1 MRLFYL
7 FLSITFFS
15 VSLYSQNCPPP
26 GFPNSGSNC
35 GNPII
40 CENLDDYCA
49 EINNSNQP
57 RNFPCCAG
65 WQLNNDEWFG
75 FFAGTTTITLEITPS
90 NCDPGGQQGLQAA
103 IYDNCPAFPPPG
115 GWCTDNLMDAQ
126 CACTEDPFQLTAT
139 DFVVGEV
146 YWLVIDGCSGN
157 VCDYV
162 IQVLEGS
169 TVGFPP
175 DDPGVV
181 TGPTPVCQGT
191 AADYNVPPIS
201 GATIYTWTLSPSN
214 AGTLSNN
221 NNNGDITVTWATGF
235 SGTATLCVKTSNQ
248 CFSNPDESCITVT
261 VIPKPTA
268 TISGGGT
275 ICTNSGGSV
284 NLTVTLTGEPDW
296 EFVYAINGVP
306 QPAIITSSS
315 PYTIIATQSGNYTLV
330 SVNSIDSD
338 PDCAGTVSG
347 TATVTAITLNPS
359 SIVVSAVCGQSNG
372 SVDLSVT
379 GGNAPYS
386 YSWSGG
392 QTTQDLSNVS
402 PGAYTVTITDN
413 NSCTATHTATVND
426 NIVNPTLSAIITN
439 NTSCAN
445 DNGAIDLSVS
455 PAGSYNYSWS
465 NGATT
470 QDLSNLAGGTYMVT
484 VTQGLS
490 CSASATYI
498 VNDVPNAPNPTA
510 TPTNSS
516 CDLPN
521 GSINA
526 SVSGGVAPYTF
537 EWSNGAT
544 TEDLANIIAGT
555 YELTVTGANNC
566 TNTISVAVN
575 NVNPAINLSG
585 VVINN
590 TTCNGGNGSIN
601 LMVTPANNYTYEWSN
616 GATTEDI
623 SSLPPGAYTVT
634 VSAGGSCTAEA
645 SYTVNDAPNLP
656 NPTAVATPS
665 TCDLANGSINASV
678 SGGVAPYTFEWSNGE
693 TTEDISD
700 ILAGNYTLTVTGNN
714 GCTKSVSVTVGNN
727 NPSFNLSANIVNN
740 TTCNGGNGSINLTVT
755 PSGSYTYSW
764 SNGATTEDI
773 SDLLAGNY
781 SVTVTTGISCSE
793 EATFTVNDASNAPSP
808 SAVTTPST
816 CDLENGSINASV
828 TGGVAPYTFEWSNG
842 ATTEDISDLLAGNYT
857 LTVTGSN
864 GCTNTVSAVVGNNN
878 PNFNLLG
885 SIIHNTACNG
895 GNGSINLIVTPPD
908 NYTFEWSNGA
918 TTEDIFD
925 LPAGP
930 YTVTVSAGG
939 SCTKEET
946 FTVNGGP
953 NLPSLSAIS
962 TPSTCGLENGSI
974 NASVTGGGTPYNF
987 EWSNGATTEDLS
999 NISGGTYIL
1008 TVTDANGCTSSLSVD
1023 VANLNSNFSLSATI
1037 VHNSSCSGGNGSINL
1052 TVTPSGN
1059 YMYIWSNGSTVEDL
1073 SGLPAGSYS
1082 VTVTENAC
1090 VEEATFVVNNTANL
1104 PNPTAAPTPTSC
1116 NMNNGSID
1124 ASVTGGVSPYTYQW
1138 SNGATTEDLNN
1149 LPTGNYVLTVTG
1161 ANGCTNTTS
1170 ANITT
1175 SNPPL
1180 VASIQSFTNVSC
1192 FGGSNGTATAL
1203 GSGGNGVFSYQWSNG
1218 ATTASI
1224 TNLMI
1229 GTYVV
1234 TVTDGANCTASA
1246 SVNISQPNPLL
1257 PNASATGE
1265 TAFNANDGTATA
1277 NPSGGTAGYTYNW
1290 SNGSTAQT
1298 ITNLSPGTYTVSVTD
1313 TNGCITIQS
1322 VTVNAFGCSLMAS
1335 ASATNVSC
1343 FGYNDGLA
1351 SVNLTGGTNPV
1362 TYTWSNGATTQSVNN
1377 LAPGFYTVN
1386 VLDGNNCPAMLSL
1399 VISEPPQ
1406 LLANASATDPTAN
1419 GANDGTATASPTGGN
1434 PGYQYLWS
1442 TGSTAQSITN
1452 LSPGS
1457 YTVSVTDAMGCS
1469 VVQTVT
1475 VNEYGCSLMAS
1486 IASTNLTCYGTN
1498 NGSATVS
1505 ISGESDPVTYTWSNG
1520 ATTQTVTGLLAG
1532 TYTVTV
1538 VDGNNCIV
1546 LLNVTISEPPVLL
1559 ANVTATGISDHGAS
1573 DGTATANPTGGT
1585 PGYSY
1590 LWSNAATTQTITGL
1604 TPGTYTVVVTDANG
1618 CTKMQTAYVSAF
1630 NCSLSAIISRTHVRC
1645 FGGAD
1650 GQANIE
1656 MQGGT
1661 SPYTYL
1667 WSNGETAESISQLS
1681 AGLYSV
1687 TAADAAGCFSFITFS
1702 INQPTILDAIIVN
1715 IENVLCPQDM
1725 TGSADIVATG
1735 GISPYNFYWS
1745 GGSAENLGVG
1755 SYIVTVTDANA
1766 CTKTTSFS
1774 IVATDS
1780 LPPSITCPAD
1790 LQVCGASIVDY
1801 PKAFAQDNCGLAE
1814 SPVVISGPASGSF
1827 MEEGVH
1833 IIVFQATDASGNAT
1847 TCSFSIEVYEAPTI
1861 LIDSIG
1867 HDMNGQGVGLISI
1880 TVVGNG
1886 SYSYS
1891 WTKDGQPYAI
1901 TEDLAGLKAGL
1912 YSLILIDSNG
1922 CTATIDPIVISNYVG
1937 TNEPEQN
1944 GWVRLKPNPAQSYIQ
1959 MEIYGLE
1966 VISATILD
1974 MRGGMIGSILTSDL
1988 LSKIDIQQL
1997 PAATY
2002 CLKITTGSGRVL
2014 SLKFVK
2020 T

>member
-1 MRLFYL
+1 
-7 FLSITFFS
+7 
-15 VSLYSQNCPPP
+15 
-26 GFPNSGSNC
+26 
-35 GNPII
+35 
-40 CENLDDYCA
+40 
-49 EINNSNQP
+49 
-57 RNFPCCAG
+57 
-65 WQLNNDEWFG
+65 
-75 FFAGTTTITLEITPS
+75 
-90 NCDPGGQQGLQAA
+90 
-103 IYDNCPAFPPPG
+103 
-115 GWCTDNLMDAQ
+115 
-126 CACTEDPFQLTAT
+126 
-139 DFVVGEV
+139 
-146 YWLVIDGCSGN
+146 
-157 VCDYV
+157 
-162 IQVLEGS
+162 
-169 TVGFPP
+169 
-175 DDPGVV
+175 
-181 TGPTPVCQGT
+181 
-191 AADYNVPPIS
+191 
-201 GATIYTWTLSPSN
+201 
-214 AGTLSNN
+214 
-221 NNNGDITVTWATGF
+221 
-235 SGTATLCVKTSNQ
+235 
-248 CFSNPDESCITVT
+248 
-261 VIPKPTA
+261 
-268 TISGGGT
+268 
-275 ICTNSGGSV
+275 
-284 NLTVTLTGEPDW
+284 
-296 EFVYAINGVP
+296 
-306 QPAIITSSS
+306 
-315 PYTIIATQSGNYTLV
+315 
-330 SVNSIDSD
+330 
-338 PDCAGTVSG
+338 
-347 TATVTAITLNPS
+347 
-359 SIVVSAVCGQSNG
+359 
-372 SVDLSVT
+372 
-379 GGNAPYS
+379 
-386 YSWSGG
+386 
-392 QTTQDLSNVS
+392 
-402 PGAYTVTITDN
+402 
-413 NSCTATHTATVND
+413 
-426 NIVNPTLSAIITN
+426 
-439 NTSCAN
+439 
-445 DNGAIDLSVS
+445 
-455 PAGSYNYSWS
+455 
-465 NGATT
+465 
-470 QDLSNLAGGTYMVT
+470 
-484 VTQGLS
+484 
-490 CSASATYI
+490 
-498 VNDVPNAPNPTA
+498 
-510 TPTNSS
+510 
-516 CDLPN
+516 
-521 GSINA
+521 
-526 SVSGGVAPYTF
+526 
-537 EWSNGAT
+537 
-544 TEDLANIIAGT
+544 
-555 YELTVTGANNC
+555 
-566 TNTISVAVN
+566 
-575 NVNPAINLSG
+575 
-585 VVINN
+585 
-590 TTCNGGNGSIN
+590 
-601 LMVTPANNYTYEWSN
+601 
-616 GATTEDI
+616 
-623 SSLPPGAYTVT
+623 
-634 VSAGGSCTAEA
+634 
-645 SYTVNDAPNLP
+645 
-656 NPTAVATPS
+656 
-665 TCDLANGSINASV
+665 
-678 SGGVAPYTFEWSNGE
+678 
-693 TTEDISD
+693 
-700 ILAGNYTLTVTGNN
+700 
-714 GCTKSVSVTVGNN
+714 
-727 NPSFNLSANIVNN
+727 
-740 TTCNGGNGSINLTVT
+740 LTVT